1 MTERLL
7 DIRDLN
13 VTFSTVA
20 GDVRAVRDV
29 SLGLDRGEILAIVGE
44 SGSGK
49 TTLAAATIRLMA
61 PNARIAGG
69 SIDFLGEDL
78 ATATPKRLRAL
89 RGSSIS
95 MIFQNP
101 RAALNPV
108 RRIGQQIGDAI
119 RAHRPMRRSEARER
133 AVDLLDS
140 VRFRDPGRLVDA
152 YPHQLSGGMCQRAMI
167 AMAIACEP
175 ALLIADE
182 PTTALDATTQSAVM
196 SVLETLIRERGMAML
211 LITHDL
217 GLAAQHSDR
226 VAVMEKGLLVETAA
240 PRTLFRHPRHPY
252 TRGLVAATPLRETRI
267 EDLAAEPLPPARP
280 PSRQPGRGLVLDVR
294 NLTRRFDGVA
304 AVDDV
309 SFTLAPGESLGLVGE
324 SGSGKSTVARLVCRL
339 IDPSAGTILF
349 NGQDIGGIPE
359 RSFHAAPARRRIQL
373 VFQDPTDSLNPR
385 LTAFDAIADP
395 LRRLN
400 GLGGRA
406 LAERVRA
413 LCDQV
418 RFPHELLGR
427 RPHQLSG
434 GQKARVGIA
443 RAISVE
449 PDLLVLDEPTTALDV
464 SVQAVILVLLERLK
478 REIGLSYLFISH
490 DLNVVKMMCDRTV
503 VLRAGRVVEEAD
515 SREIFAAPADPYTRE
530 LLAAIPHLRFEDD
543 PPAGGPAAASSGPVP
558 FRASR
563 PERKAAAQPL
573 ESEAVS
579 VRPGDPG

>member
-7 DIRDLN
+7 DIRGLS
-13 VTFSTVA
+13 VTFSTLA

-29 SLGLDRGEILAIVGE
+29 SLGVDRGEILAIVGE

-49 TTLAAATIRLMA
+49 TTLAAAAIRLMA

-69 SIDFLGEDL
+69 TIGFLGEDL
-78 ATATPKRLRAL
+78 AAASPRRLRAL

-108 RRIGQQIGDAI
+108 RRIGLQIGDAI
-119 RAHRPMRRSEARER
+119 RAHRRMSAKAARAR
-133 AVDLLDS
+133 AVELLDS
-140 VRFRDPGRLVDA
+140 VRFRDPERLVDA

-226 VAVMEKGLLVETAA
+226 VAVMEKGLLVETAP
-240 PRTLFRHPRHPY
+240 PRRLFLQPQHPY
-252 TRGLVAATPLRETRI
+252 TQRLVAATPLKETRI
-267 EDLAAEPLPPARP
+267 EDLAAEPLPPVRP

-339 IDPSAGTILF
+339 LDPSAGTILF
-349 NGQDIGGIPE
+349 NGEDIGGIAE
-359 RSFHAAPARRRIQL
+359 RNFHNAPQRRRIQL

-406 LAERVRA
+406 LAERVHA

-418 RFPHELLGR
+418 RFPHALLRR

-503 VLRAGRVVEEAD
+503 VLRAGRVVEAAD
-515 SREIFAAPADPYTRE
+515 SRQIFAAPADPYTR
-530 LLAAIPHLRFEDD
+530 
-543 PPAGGPAAASSGPVP
+543 
-558 FRASR
+558 
-563 PERKAAAQPL
+563 
-573 ESEAVS
+573 
-579 VRPGDPG
+579 